1 MRGDTFMSGTHEA
14 PIEVDEL
21 LQLLPHRFPFLL
33 VDRIVEM
40 EAGVRISG
48 LKNVTLDEPFFG
60 THAGGAMIMPGLLI
74 IEAMAQTGAVLLMV
88 EQEPPKR
95 KLVYFASLNHATW
108 HGVVRPGDQLQLN
121 ITVTQAR
128 GRVRKVHGVALVR
141 GTLICEADLA
151 AVVVDKEPTSL
162 GTP

>member
-1 MRGDTFMSGTHEA
+1 M
-14 PIEVDEL
+14 EVEDL

-48 LKNVTLDEPFFG
+48 VKNVTVDEPFFG
-60 THAGGAMIMPGLLI
+60 SHGSGAMIMPGLLI
-74 IEAMAQTGAVLLMV
+74 IEAMAQTGAVLLMA
-88 EQEPPKR
+88 EQAPAKE

-108 HGVVRPGDQLQLN
+108 QGAVSPGDQLRLD

-128 GRVRKVHGVALVR
+128 GRLRKVHGVALV
-141 GTLICEADLA
+141 GDTLICEADLA
-151 AVVVDKEPTSL
+151 AVVVDKEAVSL
-162 GTP
+162 GAP